1 MLILR
6 YFYDMPSSDVVPL
19 LIFIHILFI
28 IFSLHYI
35 RLYVSATIFAMP
47 NHLEAGNLTGWSNV
61 VSNNKTGKGITVN
74 SNIDTFNILFF

>member
-35 RLYVSATIFAMP
+35 RSYVSATIFNEEIATP

-61 VSNNKTGKGITVN
+61 VSNNKTGTIV
-74 SNIDTFNILFF
+74 LP